1 VPPPQEIWI
10 ASSQTSAP
18 TRSQELKLTR
28 SLDESG
34 TVLHGVSTASIEMN
48 RLLHRLADQITWM
61 ESELL
66 DNGIAYQEPASI
78 P

>member
-1 VPPPQEIWI
+1 VSPLQEIWI
-10 ASSQTSAP
+10 ASSQTSG
-18 TRSQELKLTR
+18 TDWSQALKLTR

-66 DNGIAYQEPASI
+66 DNGIAYQEPASVL
-78 P
+78 